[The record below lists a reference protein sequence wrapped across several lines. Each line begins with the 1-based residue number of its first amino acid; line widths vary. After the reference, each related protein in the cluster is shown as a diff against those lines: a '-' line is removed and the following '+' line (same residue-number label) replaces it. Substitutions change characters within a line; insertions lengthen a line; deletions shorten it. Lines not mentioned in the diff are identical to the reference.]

1 MDSAGFAAALANARA
16 GDEAAFA
23 LLYHL
28 VQPALL
34 RYLRGLATD
43 AGEDVAA
50 DAWVEV
56 VRSLDRFSGEAQGF
70 TAWVFTIA
78 RRKAIDRS
86 RYEGRRLTAVLPE
99 HEVATAHEPDAA
111 DLLEQAEAT
120 EAALALVRT
129 LPPDQAEAILLRVV
143 AGLEIAQ
150 VAELMQRSNGA
161 VRVLTHRGLQRLGAT
176 LAARSVRAEV

>member
-1 MDSAGFAAALANARA
+1 MDIEAFPRALADARA

-23 LLYHL
+23 QLYRM
-28 VQPALL
+28 VQPGLL
-34 RYLRGLATD
+34 RYLRGLALD
-43 AGEDVAA
+43 GAEDVAA

-56 VRSLDRFSGEAQGF
+56 VRGLERFSGDPQGF

-86 RYEGRRLTAVLPE
+86 RYEGRRLTAPLPE
-99 HEVATAHEPDAA
+99 HDQDDPRAPDVAE
-111 DLLEQAEAT
+111 LVEQGEAT

-143 AGLEIAQ
+143 GGLEISQ
-150 VAELMQRSNGA
+150 VAELMGRSNGA

-176 LAARSVRAEV
+176 LAARATRAQV